1 MKKVMKKIIL
11 TIFFLFAIFTLNNV
25 TLSRAESD
33 KGNDNYNAY
42 NNEMLEKKIEE
53 LQREMYVTNLIQ
65 YIEFESEIIIP
76 EYLDIKY
83 VEYIYE
89 TANKLEIPTRMAF
102 RLVYK
107 ESCFRDTVISK
118 AGADGLM
125 QLMPD
130 TRDTYS
136 KLLCV
141 DTLNLDYNQKDI
153 YIGLNYLKD
162 LYSFWL
168 DRGNQ
173 KTTSWRLSLASYN
186 AGKGRVLQY
195 KGIPPYKETQ
205 DFVAF
210 ILKKH
215 SNPEFFANYIRK
227 YDNALKTSS

>member
-11 TIFFLFAIFTLNNV
+11 TLFFLFAVFTLNNV

-33 KGNDNYNAY
+33 NANDGYNTY
-42 NNEMLEKKIEE
+42 NNEMLEKKIAE
-53 LQREMYVTNLIQ
+53 LQREMYITNLIQ
-65 YIEFESEIIIP
+65 YVEFESEVIIP

-89 TANKLEIPTRMAF
+89 TATKLEIPTRMAF

-107 ESCFRDTVISK
+107 ESTFRDTVISS
-118 AGADGLM
+118 AGAGGLM

-130 TRDTYS
+130 TRDTYTEI
-136 KLLCV
+136 LGL
-141 DTLNLDYNQKDI
+141 DTMRIDNNQKDI
-153 YIGLNYLKD
+153 LIGLNYLKD
-162 LYSFWL
+162 LYSFWSE
-168 DRGNQ
+168 RGNQ
-173 KTTSWRLSLASYN
+173 NMISWKLGLASYN

-195 KGIPPYKETQ
+195 RGIPPYKETQ

-215 SNPEFFANYIRK
+215 SNPEFFANYAKK